1 MRKFALFL
9 CLCAFVFGNL
19 SLAAQT
25 SEASEKQ
32 GEGLPHF
39 ILAGL
44 QAYKDKGP
52 EEAMRVWI
60 KDSPIDG
67 SRDALTQSNNLHQ
80 VQDYYGAY
88 QTHEVIA
95 IRVLSP
101 RTRVIYLV
109 MDFDKGPLFCK
120 FVVYRSEQ
128 GWTLTNFNFNTK
140 EEMIVPSE
148 IGFSTK

>member
-1 MRKFALFL
+1 MRKLAMFL
-9 CLCAFVFGNL
+9 CLCAFVFGNMT
-19 SLAAQT
+19 AVAQT

-39 ILAGL
+39 IIAGL

-52 EEAMRVWI
+52 EEAVRVWI
-60 KDSPIDG
+60 KHSPIDG
-67 SRDALTQSNNLHQ
+67 SRDALAQSNNLHQ

-88 QTHEVIA
+88 QMHEVIA

-101 RTRVIYLV
+101 KTRVIYLV
-109 MDFDKGPLFCK
+109 MNFEKGPLFCK

-128 GWTLTNFNFNTK
+128 GWILTNFNFNTK
-140 EEMIVPSE
+140 EELIVPSE
-148 IGFSTK
+148 IGLSAK